1 MVLFFFGFIES
12 ILTIQ
17 KQIEAVTR
25 IQENE
30 NLREENAKQ
39 QDKINVLK
47 GKLII
52 QEEMVQQLVFMH
64 NIPVSSVVHSPTSPT
79 SPISVIEMEDP
90 IPVLHRLQQETDNLE
105 FDIGNANSCMQILE
119 VRLKA
124 RIIKVE
130 EAYDQL
136 VEANKQNLRELREY
150 LIDKQGKEMDAYMKE
165 YNSKLSKLSEQLAES
180 EQNNMMLVRE
190 KLEIDME
197 KSDALNHVRRLE
209 HELKEALVCLFL
221 FDLLLDLY

>member
-1 MVLFFFGFIES
+1 MVLFFFGFIEL

-52 QEEMVQQLVFMH
+52 QEEMVQQLVLMD
-64 NIPVSSVVHSPTSPT
+64 NIPVGSVVHSPT

-105 FDIGNANSCMQILE
+105 FDVGNATSCLQILE

-165 YNSKLSKLSEQLAES
+165 YNSKLSRLSEQLAES

-209 HELKEALVCLFL
+209 HELKEALVCFSL